1 MDKRQMDEWIAGEMR
16 RHPWADERIARKIV
30 EDNLRD
36 DIHFYDHALNKDQR
50 MADEVGGP
58 SEDEMRDPYPSDDE
72 EDDEDDEDDH
82 RPRRRRGPGEWAD
95 RAGKPS
101 GDGVLIVFG
110 GKKKH
115 SDDPYPED

>member
-72 EDDEDDEDDH
+72 EDDEEDEEE
-82 RPRRRRGPGEWAD
+82 RRRHRHGHKG
-95 RAGKPS
+95 
-101 GDGVLIVFG
+101 GVLIVFG
-110 GKKKH
+110 GKKK
-115 SDDPYPED
+115 DDGDPYPED

>member
-50 MADEVGGP
+50 LADEVGGP

-72 EDDEDDEDDH
+72 EDDEDDEDD
-82 RPRRRRGPGEWAD
+82 RLP
-95 RAGKPS
+95 KPKKH
-101 GDGVLIVFG
+101 GGAGVLIVFG